1 MKVFIL
7 YKCSDI
13 SSLQSFNS
21 SLTESFE
28 VFLVL
33 LTTVIIIDGGEIS
46 CFFYTLNE
54 DDILISAKLYAP
66 IVVVRGQLDVTE
78 KQSVV
83 LPAWLIQVENIE
95 NDTLVDRFTV
105 QLEKL
110 PTSGEIMKV
119 SESQDTL
126 LGEGDMFTLKNLAE
140 GRIWFV
146 HHGSLGQRG
155 KQWSF

>member
-1 MKVFIL
+1 M
-7 YKCSDI
+7 
-13 SSLQSFNS
+13 
-21 SLTESFE
+21 
-28 VFLVL
+28 
-33 LTTVIIIDGGEIS
+33 
-46 CFFYTLNE
+46 NE

-66 IVVVRGQLDVTE
+66 IVVVRGQLDVPE